1 MVDSIAFLI
10 FLFQSVFYKNVNNQM
25 IDAFNFRRGISSLNE
40 KSLKHLSFAL
50 LFLVFNKNGFLSSAE
65 ILSRRRA
72 FSLEKLKDVVGL

>member
-1 MVDSIAFLI
+1 MVDSITFFI
-10 FLFQSVFYKNVNNQM
+10 FLFLNVFYKNVNNQM
-25 IDAFNFRRGISSLNE
+25 IDAFNFRRGISSPNE

-72 FSLEKLKDVVGL
+72 LSLEKLKDVVGL